1 MIRLLIAGAA
11 CVGLIALLTLV
22 VTRLI
27 RSGSRGFSIRMQV
40 FLALAGI
47 VGAFALGL
55 GLLVVDRIDA
65 RAERLARAAA
75 NNEAHAIAALLQSE
89 IKRTGVTF
97 TGLAEQL
104 HEGSRSPPNL
114 STLAQSAE
122 GSEMTSLGVE
132 LLDPQGRVLFPS
144 GAASRST
151 EQGAVF
157 RDKLVEDQGQVLGIV
172 RVVKGTIVIQAMLAD
187 FAPTVLVISLVL
199 GAAAAGAA
207 AFIGRT
213 IAAPI
218 EALSVYSERVSLGE
232 RPKLPTEV
240 AGREVARLVKSID
253 TMRERLEGRPFV
265 ETFAADLS
273 HELKNPVAAI
283 RASAEVLMEGALD
296 EKNQATRFVGRI
308 HEATVRIERLLAEL
322 LSLAAVETRG
332 PEHLDVVSLEHLLEE
347 IVEAHGDDGKRIVSE
362 VDPDAAARGDKIW
375 LTRALS
381 NLVDNALFHSPP
393 DSPVHVRI
401 EKDRGELLVTTTN
414 DGTLDEHIEKSLF
427 RRFVTT
433 RRDEGGTGLGLSIV
447 RAVAEAHGGHV
458 KLSDTPPGRVAFQ
471 MRLPAAEIAAS
482 GSK

>member
-1 MIRLLIAGAA
+1 MGLL
-11 CVGLIALLTLV
+11 ALLTLLM
-22 VTRLI
+22 TRLI
-27 RSGSRGFSIRMQV
+27 RSRRRGFSIRMQV

-55 GLLVVDRIDA
+55 GLLVIDRIDA

-75 NNEAHAIAALLQSE
+75 NNEAHAISALLQSE
-89 IKRTGVTF
+89 IKRTRVTF
-97 TGLAEQL
+97 AELAQQL
-104 HEGSRSPPNL
+104 HDGASTPPNL
-114 STLAQSAE
+114 SSLGQAVE

-132 LLDPQGRVLFPS
+132 LLDPQGRVVFPP
-144 GAASRST
+144 GATSRST
-151 EQGAVF
+151 ELGAVYVD
-157 RDKLVEDQGQVLGIV
+157 RTVSEAGQVLGIV

-207 AFIGRT
+207 AYIGQT

-218 EALSVYSERVSLGE
+218 EALSVYSKRVSMGE
-232 RPKLPTEV
+232 RPSLPTEV
-240 AGREVARLVKSID
+240 AGREVARLVVSID

-283 RASAEVLMEGALD
+283 RASAEVLMEGALQ
-296 EKNQATRFVGRI
+296 EQNQAERFVHRI
-308 HEATVRIERLLAEL
+308 HQAAVRIERLLAQL

-332 PEHLDVVSLEHLLEE
+332 PEHLDVVPLAQILKEV
-347 IVEAHGDDGKRIVSE
+347 VESQGDARDRITTE
-362 VDPDAAARGDKIW
+362 VDDSAATRGDKVW

-381 NLVDNALFHSPP
+381 NLVDNALFHSPAG
-393 DSPVHVRI
+393 SKIQVRI
-401 EKDRGELLVTTTN
+401 EREGEEVVFTTEN
-414 DGTLDEHIEKSLF
+414 PGQLDEHIKKSLF

-433 RRDEGGTGLGLSIV
+433 RREEGGTGLGLSIV

-458 KLSDTPPGRVAFQ
+458 ELASARGGAIRFQ
-471 MRLPAAEIAAS
+471 MRLPAAQIA
-482 GSK
+482 G